1 MFIGEI
7 DIVAGLIDTKNLDHA
22 IPIFLQSSSMFKID
36 SGTSNIAK
44 RCLRFQQCIFDVFNY
59 LYCLHIYCILSSSFY
74 KSKLCLT
81 TSKMNDF
88 S

>member
-44 RCLRFQQCIFDVFNY
+44 CCLRFQ
-59 LYCLHIYCILSSSFY
+59 
-74 KSKLCLT
+74 
-81 TSKMNDF
+81 
-88 S
+88 